1 MYEHGSELVKFHIK
15 SCTWLEQTGRSSCHE
30 NTITKHKIASE
41 LVKFRICSETR
52 LARLHIWTQ
61 KAIAA
66 RKFQSKTLTK
76 LILLVICTEQDRLKT
91 QFLNWTCL
99 FLYLLWASDETTTRL
114 VTCHPNTPGPN
125 FTHISL
131 GWSNHSKT
139 IQVEFRAQWYNIMM
153 ELRNQRIF
161 HCW

>member
-15 SCTWLEQTGRSSCHE
+15 SCTCLEQTGRSSCHNLYMR

-76 LILLVICTEQDRLKT
+76 LDILLVICSSVQNKTVSKHNFRTEPVYSCI
-91 QFLNWTCL
+91 F
-99 FLYLLWASDETTTRL
+99 
-114 VTCHPNTPGPN
+114 
-125 FTHISL
+125 SL
-131 GWSNHSKT
+131 GWLNHSKT

-153 ELRNQRIF
+153 ELRNQRIC
-161 HCW
+161 HSW